1 MIRQMHHP
9 EEIAEALDLI
19 WETFLQFDA
28 PDYCDEGVSAFRDEG
43 TVATLEFWG
52 AHRDDE
58 LIGVIATNEH
68 RKHICCF
75 FVKSAY
81 HRQGIGRR
89 LWEYVLDHSDHSVY
103 TVHASPYAVPVY
115 HHLGFIDMD
124 EEQTAD
130 GMRFRPMR
138 FERDDHGISN

>member
-28 PDYCDEGVSAFRDEG
+28 PDYCDEGVSAFRDFIRDEE

-58 LIGVIATNEH
+58 LIGVIAANEH

-89 LWEYVLDHSDHSVY
+89 LFFPGGGLLPHFFGEKILKIHEIF
-103 TVHASPYAVPVY
+103 
-115 HHLGFIDMD
+115 LMI
-124 EEQTAD
+124 
-130 GMRFRPMR
+130 
-138 FERDDHGISN
+138 

>member
-28 PDYCDEGVSAFRDEG
+28 PDYCDEGVSAFRDFIGDEE
-43 TVATLEFWG
+43 TIATLEFWG
-52 AHRDDE
+52 ARRDDE

-81 HRQGIGRR
+81 RKIDTFGFKKTFRCLKYKIC
-89 LWEYVLDHSDHSVY
+89 
-103 TVHASPYAVPVY
+103 TVRKS
-115 HHLGFIDMD
+115 
-124 EEQTAD
+124 EN
-130 GMRFRPMR
+130 RNS
-138 FERDDHGISN
+138 ER